1 MFTGFSVLYLDDIDT
16 FSMEITY
23 FFIIFI
29 VFLDNYHFCSIRKTF
44 SMVKWVTY
52 EKVSKES

>member
-1 MFTGFSVLYLDDIDT
+1 MFMGFYVLWLDDVDA
-16 FSMEITY
+16 FSMEVTY

-29 VFLDNYHFCSIRKTF
+29 VFLENYHFSSIRKIF

-52 EKVSKES
+52 